1 MMCSNVRYLDSVYT
15 ISVCTSIIV
24 YNTLCKPRRRVFDSS
39 ANKLTYLLTYVNNL
53 FKNDEA
59 DIIWYNTT
67 LAIHGVGTII
77 IGRNLINY

>member
-1 MMCSNVRYLDSVYT
+1 MKNKYICRYF
-15 ISVCTSIIV
+15 IIYYV
-24 YNTLCKPRRRVFDSS
+24 NPAVESSTLV
-39 ANKLTYLLTYVNNL
+39 LTNLLTYVNNL

-67 LAIHGVGTII
+67 LAIQGAGTII

>member
-1 MMCSNVRYLDSVYT
+1 MYYVNPAVQSS
-15 ISVCTSIIV
+15 
-24 YNTLCKPRRRVFDSS
+24 TLV
-39 ANKLTYLLTYVNNL
+39 LTNLLTCVNNL

-67 LAIHGVGTII
+67 LAIQATGTII

>member
-1 MMCSNVRYLDSVYT
+1 MQVFYY
-15 ISVCTSIIV
+15 
-24 YNTLCKPRRRVFDSS
+24 TLCKPRRRVFDSS
-39 ANKLTYLLTYVNNL
+39 ANKLTYVNNL

-67 LAIHGVGTII
+67 LAIQGARTII